1 MVFPISTCFLAA
13 QKKHDS
19 QLGALEQGWRQAQN
33 HQTRMGEPKEK
44 GKNTHKRRT
53 LQMQALKHE
62 KTSPMKEPTKGK
74 KKTCQPN
81 AKDQPL

>member
-1 MVFPISTCFLAA
+1 MS
-13 QKKHDS
+13 
-19 QLGALEQGWRQAQN
+19 
-33 HQTRMGEPKEK
+33 EPKEK

-53 LQMQALKHE
+53 LQTQTLKHE
-62 KTSPMKEPTKGK
+62 KTSLPKEPTKGK